1 MNMLDDI
8 LADEFEVTPA
18 TNQPFL
24 DTANCYDELVER
36 YQAAAK
42 QFGEAKKK
50 GEFSDDLSAWMEE
63 KSVKDPKS
71 SRFTPAKNYQLLKNE
86 TDSRLRNG
94 SKLTNISIEI
104 TDLDRSLYELSESIE
119 NARLIQDNY
128 RLRKQ
133 CTRPDGGINLE
144 EAAKIK
150 HCFSQG
156 RELYRSGTVGSL
168 IVKPLNYFYAITAYA
183 YGIIL
188 LNNPLRYRKDM
199 LPGSHGINYEPES
212 IQIQFGGDMPRGTF
226 SDLHSSFPQNLI
238 KTSELELTGSSLS
251 SICSFYEQR
260 VTCSL
265 GTLLSM
271 VPEMGDFFRIATG
284 QDSRTHP
291 LAVKPSTQITDP
303 SPTFVI
309 GNGVLKPDMDRLAR
323 SFPEMQ
329 IEEVR
334 GQVHISV
341 PADRISEIR
350 ASIYSDIQ
358 GKLWYID
365 NPFEPIQMPE
375 LCLHFL
381 ILSMFSNIMRYR
393 PDEWG
398 GLVDND
404 VSANVSLAARH
415 YFSVIERK
423 FNCIILRETS
433 AFFPYAE
440 GGW

>member
-1 MNMLDDI
+1 MLDDI
-8 LADEFEVTPA
+8 LADDFSVTAA
-18 TNQPFL
+18 TNQPFI
-24 DTANCYDELVER
+24 DTSKDYSKILSD
-36 YQAAAK
+36 YSAAAK
-42 QFGEAKKK
+42 EYGSERKK
-50 GEFSDDLSAWMEE
+50 EE
-63 KSVKDPKS
+63 KKIAIAEWMREREIPDPKDPA
-71 SRFTPAKNYQLLKNE
+71 FTPLKNYHLLKSE
-86 TDSRLRNG
+86 VEKRVCNG
-94 SKLTNISIEI
+94 SKLTNIEIEI

-133 CTRPDGGINLE
+133 CTKPDGGINLE

-188 LNNPLRYRKDM
+188 LNNPLRFRKDM
-199 LPGSHGINYEPES
+199 LPGSHGINYLPDS

-226 SDLHSSFPQNLI
+226 SDLHTSFPQNLI
-238 KTSELELTGSSLS
+238 KTHDLELTGSALN
-251 SICSFYEQR
+251 SICSYYEQR

-271 VPEMGDFFRIATG
+271 VPEMGDFFKIATG
-284 QDSRTHP
+284 RDSRTHP
-291 LAVKPSTQITDP
+291 LTVKPSSQVTDP

-309 GNGVLKPDMDRLAR
+309 GNGVLKPDLDRIQR
-323 SFPEMQ
+323 SFKDME

-334 GQVHISV
+334 GQIHIRV
-341 PADRISEIR
+341 PAERIRDID
-350 ASIYSDIQ
+350 ATIYSDIQ
-358 GKLWYID
+358 GKLWYVD
-365 NPFEPIQMPE
+365 NPFEPVQIPE
-375 LCLHFL
+375 ICLHFL
-381 ILSMFSNIMRYR
+381 ILSIFSNIMRYR

-423 FNCIILRETS
+423 FNCLVLRESS
-433 AFFPYAE
+433 AFFPYATSD
-440 GGW
+440 